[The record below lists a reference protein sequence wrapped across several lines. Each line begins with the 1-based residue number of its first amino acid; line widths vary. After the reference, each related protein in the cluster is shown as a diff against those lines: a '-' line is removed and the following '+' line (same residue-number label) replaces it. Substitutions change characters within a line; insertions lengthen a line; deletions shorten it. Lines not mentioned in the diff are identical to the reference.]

1 MNDEVTGE
9 AASLQVAPPTLSEAD
24 IEAKIEADT
33 QNFFSIR
40 MLDEA
45 DSYFSSLPTEHRHL
59 LVEAL
64 VTKSIEM
71 KEQDV
76 VLVSELFARVREN
89 GLCSPAAF
97 KGGFNGLAVHLGD
110 LSVDIPHAW
119 AYLAILLRGSGLD
132 QLEKRRGRI
141 TEKTMDTDKLNS
153 LLWCGVDCI
162 FSICFVLLAYY
173 TTH

>member
-1 MNDEVTGE
+1 LDNEVTGE
-9 AASLQVAPPTLSEAD
+9 AGSLQVAPPTLPEAKTK
-24 IEAKIEADT
+24 AKIEADT
-33 QNFFSIR
+33 KEFFSTR

-45 DSYFSSLPTEHRHL
+45 ESYFSSLPTDHRHL

-76 VLVSELFARVREN
+76 VLVSELFVRVREN

-97 KGGFNGLAVHLGD
+97 KGGFNGLAEHLGD
-110 LSVDIPHAW
+110 FSVDIPNAW

-141 TEKTMDTDKLNS
+141 TEKTMDTDKLDS
-153 LLWCGVDCI
+153 LLWRGFACI
-162 FSICFVLLAYY
+162 FSICFMLLAYW